1 MDLEVTMATMAIME
15 HTMAITSLQC
25 LAIKYI
31 IQNLLL
37 PLEAMEHLWRPSAH
51 RVAREH
57 LKCQPPTEEKAA
69 GASPSRNDS
78 ANPLFAR
85 VHLDLRD
92 RPARMEFQEGMETRE
107 LQEHLE
113 EEDLQDHLVQM
124 ELQEHQGSMGKMA
137 FLELLVLLEPQ
148 ARMVQEEFLENREC
162 QDPRDL
168 QEHQAPVVGL
178 ERRVLRDRQVLL
190 DNLESLERMEE
201 TVHLVLQVLQDW
213 MEPLDHKV
221 QWVHQVSKESK
232 ERQEQQDLEA

>member
-1 MDLEVTMATMAIME
+1 MDLEVTMATMVIME
-15 HTMAITSLQC
+15 HIMAITSRLS
-25 LAIKYI
+25 LAIKCI

-37 PLEAMEHLWRPSAH
+37 PLEAMEHLWRPSAPK
-51 RVAREH
+51 VAREH
-57 LKCQPPTEEKAA
+57 LKCQPPTEERTA
-69 GASPSRNDS
+69 GASQSRKDS

-92 RPARMEFQEGMETRE
+92 RLARMEFQEGMETRE

-113 EEDLQDHLVQM
+113 EEDLRDHLVPM
-124 ELQEHQGSMGKMA
+124 ALQEHQGSMGKMA

-148 ARMVQEEFLENREC
+148 ARMVQEEFLGNRES
-162 QDPRDL
+162 QDPKDL
-168 QEHQAPVVGL
+168 REHRARVVGL
-178 ERRVLRDRQVLL
+178 VRRVLRDHQVLL

-201 TVHLVLQVLQDW
+201 TAHLVLLALQAW
-213 MEPLDHKV
+213 MELLDHKV

>member
-1 MDLEVTMATMAIME
+1 MATMVIME
-15 HTMAITSLQC
+15 HTMVITSLRC

-37 PLEAMEHLWRPSAH
+37 PLEAMEHLWRPSVP

-57 LKCQPPTEEKAA
+57 LKCQPPTEEKAV
-69 GASPSRNDS
+69 GASRSRNDS
-78 ANPLFAR
+78 VSPLSAR
-85 VHLDLRD
+85 VHLALRD
-92 RPARMEFQEGMETRE
+92 RLARMEFQEGMETRE

-124 ELQEHQGSMGKMA
+124 ALQEHQGSMGKTA
-137 FLELLVLLEPQ
+137 FLELLGLLEPQ

-162 QDPRDL
+162 QDPKDL
-168 QEHQAPVVGL
+168 REHQARVVGL
-178 ERRVLRDRQVLL
+178 VRRVLRDHQVLL
-190 DNLESLERMEE
+190 DNLESLERMEG
-201 TVHLVLQVLQDW
+201 TAHLALQALQAW

>member
-1 MDLEVTMATMAIME
+1 MDLEVTMATMVTME
-15 HTMAITSLQC
+15 HTMVITSLQC

-69 GASPSRNDS
+69 GASQSRKDS
-78 ANPLFAR
+78 ANPLSAR
-85 VHLDLRD
+85 VHLVLRD
-92 RPARMEFQEGMETRE
+92 HLARMEFQEGMETRE

-113 EEDLQDHLVQM
+113 EEDLQDHLVPM
-124 ELQEHQGSMGKMA
+124 ALQEHQASMGKTA
-137 FLELLVLLEPQ
+137 FLELLGLLEPQ
-148 ARMVQEEFLENREC
+148 ARMVQEEFLGNREC
-162 QDPRDL
+162 QDPKDL
-168 QEHQAPVVGL
+168 REHQARVVGL
-178 ERRVLRDRQVLL
+178 VRRVLRVHQVLL

-201 TVHLVLQVLQDW
+201 TAHLVLQALQAW